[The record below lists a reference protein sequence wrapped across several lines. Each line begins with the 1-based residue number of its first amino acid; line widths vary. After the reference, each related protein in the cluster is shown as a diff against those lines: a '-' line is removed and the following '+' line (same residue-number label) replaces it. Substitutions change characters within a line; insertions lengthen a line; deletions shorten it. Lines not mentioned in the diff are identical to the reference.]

1 MLPHVTQAPD
11 KAALAWA
18 IRFFSPQVAWHR
30 LEVRG
35 LDRIP
40 RGPALLVGNHNAGAA
55 VIDELFLVQYYR
67 ERGFDEPIHVLAHD
81 FFFETLR
88 AGSLLSKIG
97 VIPANRRYAE
107 EVLRHGGKVLVYPG
121 TDHDSLRPYTARSKV
136 RLHGHRGFARLAVD
150 CGVPVVPV
158 ATAGAHEAMII
169 LSQGKA
175 LARALGFPRLVRW
188 HSFPVA
194 VNLPWGLAVGPV
206 AYFPY
211 VPFPAK
217 VTIEIGAP
225 IDTHALASEAHRRA
239 DAVEQT
245 YLRTESALGDMLAR
259 LYAERRLPI
268 VG

>member
-1 MLPHVTQAPD
+1 MSTHAIPSPD
-11 KAALAWA
+11 PTALAWA
-18 IRFFSPQVAWHR
+18 IRVFSAQVAWHR

-35 LDRIP
+35 LERIP

-55 VIDELFLVQYYR
+55 VIDELFLVHYYR

-97 VIPANRRYAE
+97 VIPANRRSAE

-121 TDHDSLRPYTARSKV
+121 TDHDSLRPFASRAKV
-136 RLHGHRGFARLAVD
+136 RLHGHRGFAKLAVD
-150 CGVPVVPV
+150 CGVPIVPV
-158 ATAGAHEAMII
+158 ATAGAHEAMIV
-169 LSQGKA
+169 LAQGKA
-175 LARALGFPRLVRW
+175 IARTIGLPRLVRW

-194 VNLPWGLAVGPV
+194 LNLPWGLAVGPI
-206 AYFPY
+206 AYLPY

-225 IDTHALASEAHRRA
+225 IDTHALVSEAHRRA
-239 DAVEQT
+239 DAIDQT
-245 YLRTESALGDMLAR
+245 YRRTESALGEMLAR